1 MRFLTT
7 TLGNMAG
14 IWVAAWLLPT
24 VDFRQG
30 EAWQSTLFYLF
41 VIATVLTGV
50 NWLIRPVIRVLAFP
64 LYILTLGL
72 FALVTNGLV
81 FFIVGWASSIVRV
94 PLVVDGWGGAIWG
107 GTITAI
113 VAAIVGGLLSA
124 ILPSKPAQNGV

>member
-81 FFIVGWASSIVRV
+81 FFIVGWGSSIVRV
-94 PLVVDGWGGAIWG
+94 PLIVDGWGGAISG

-124 ILPSKPAQNGV
+124 ILPSKPAQNRV

>member
-14 IWVAAWLLPT
+14 IWVAAWPLPT

-81 FFIVGWASSIVRV
+81 FFIVGWGSSIVRV

-107 GTITAI
+107 GTTTAI